1 MSDFHI
7 EGIQLYNQAVLTYDQ
22 SGDFIKKI
30 QRWITSTSRYDESL
44 ELFNKAKIRFE
55 LAHSYDDV
63 VKCLHYI
70 ININTHRKD
79 EHELY
84 NSYKELSIAYF
95 NLNNNDQ
102 FEDTINQTIKYAR
115 QTRQVSDCLIKKVEY
130 YKKINDIE
138 KWISETKTLLSHD
151 ILNKGK
157 YYEELIFYY
166 IDQYQFEDSFNLIE
180 QYYNSTNVS
189 EYNKIHIYYN
199 LLKIVIDGDGYIVNT
214 LQNKNSRFN
223 LVNDLIDVYKNND
236 MDELRLCIKN
246 NTKYSPLDPIEVKLC
261 SGILNNIKQKELNK
275 FS

>member
-7 EGIQLYNQAVLTYDQ
+7 EGTQLYNQAVLTYNQ
-22 SGDFIKKI
+22 SGDFIKKV

-63 VKCLHYI
+63 IKCLHYI

-95 NLNNNDQ
+95 NLNNDDQ
-102 FEDTINQTIKYAR
+102 FEDTINQTMKYAR

-130 YKKINDIE
+130 YKKINNIE

-151 ILNKGK
+151 VLNKGK

-166 IDQYQFEDSFNLIE
+166 IDQYQFEDAFNLIE
-180 QYYNSTNVS
+180 QYCDGTNIS

-199 LLKIVIDGDGYIVNT
+199 LLKIIIDGDGYVVNT

-223 LVNDLIDVYKNND
+223 LVNDLIDVYKQNNI
-236 MDELRLCIKN
+236 DELKLCIKN

-261 SGILNNIKQKELNK
+261 SGILNNIKQKELNQ